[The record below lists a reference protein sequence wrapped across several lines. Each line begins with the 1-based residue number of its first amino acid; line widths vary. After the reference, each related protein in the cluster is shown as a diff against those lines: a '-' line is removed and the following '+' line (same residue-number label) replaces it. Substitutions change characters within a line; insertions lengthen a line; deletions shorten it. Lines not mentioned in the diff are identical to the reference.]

1 MSLKGAF
8 VERENSWPII
18 SWHVILPSPQNTANY
33 KAPRIVTRFCYHYS
47 ETNRNLPSVMQKPNH
62 TSARVSNDTSSPTC
76 VSDDISN
83 PVRVSDNTNG
93 PIWLWHVSPIRLC
106 HVSLTHPQT
115 FINRSLPKAFQ
126 KRWRRFGRGELE
138 EIKIEKSKSSI
149 GTKLWSLQELQLR
162 IRRSLKRNHPNHL
175 LRSQRS
181 LESSSKASRNLNKP
195 QIGEALWI

>member
-1 MSLKGAF
+1 
-8 VERENSWPII
+8 
-18 SWHVILPSPQNTANY
+18 
-33 KAPRIVTRFCYHYS
+33 
-47 ETNRNLPSVMQKPNH
+47 MQKPNH
-62 TSARVSNDTSSPTC
+62 TSARVSNDTSSLTC

-115 FINRSLPKAFQ
+115 PINRSLPKAFQ
-126 KRWRRFGRGELE
+126 KHWRRFGRGELE

-162 IRRSLKRNHPNHL
+162 IQRSLKRNHPNHL

-195 QIGEALWI
+195 QIGETLQIRASKAPKNFHHKPLNTKNIQNIIIQTTCLDLKVHWNQA